1 MEQPL
6 ATPRAR
12 SVMWSRSP
20 GPIPISQSPGATSS
34 SVMVKRA
41 APLPTM
47 NVMRHLSVPNR
58 QVERA
63 LGLIREHGLLAPGM
77 RVFESEDGESR
88 LIPLDFGAPPSLL
101 DGLAGFE
108 VVEHEGEFDERVDTD
123 WWGHLRNLL
132 GDEVVDAGGEAWPSS
147 HEFFGDMMIVRLDEE
162 VIEYSREIAT
172 AKLLSHPHIRLVLS
186 DRGVLGELRIRDLT
200 PIGAR
205 LDDEIVLD
213 GIPDDISSTKVLVR
227 ESGRSILC
235 DPTRAYFSTKLQ
247 SERLETLALAKEL
260 RSLLGRPLRVCDP
273 FCGVGPALATL
284 LGEPDLVGEVLAS
297 DLNPDAVEML
307 LDNLR
312 RWDRREYPAEPA
324 PISRLHQ
331 DRIVG
336 LADATELQHD
346 TDLTG
351 RWDLLLVNLPHRTI
365 ELLPSLLP
373 LLDRS
378 GPSMV
383 RGRVIAAEV
392 DIPNADRA
400 IRQALPPRLE
410 GMPEPSLRIK
420 RDYSSTLR
428 LCSFEAWLA
437 PTP

>member
-1 MEQPL
+1 
-6 ATPRAR
+6 
-12 SVMWSRSP
+12 
-20 GPIPISQSPGATSS
+20 
-34 SVMVKRA
+34 
-41 APLPTM
+41 M

-63 LGLIREHGLLAPGM
+63 LSLIREHELLAPGM

-346 TDLTG
+346 TDLSG

>member
-1 MEQPL
+1 
-6 ATPRAR
+6 
-12 SVMWSRSP
+12 MWARSP
-20 GPIPISQSPGATSS
+20 GPMPISQSPGATSS

-63 LGLIREHGLLAPGM
+63 LSLIREHGLLAPGM

-132 GDEVVDAGGEAWPSS
+132 GDEVVAAGGEAWPSS

-205 LDDEIVLD
+205 LDDEIVLV

-260 RSLLGRPLRVCDP
+260 RSLLGRPLRVCAP

-336 LADATELQHD
+336 LADAPELQHD
-346 TDLTG
+346 TDLSG
-351 RWDLLLVNLPHRTI
+351 RWDMLLANLPHRTI

>member
-1 MEQPL
+1 
-6 ATPRAR
+6 
-12 SVMWSRSP
+12 
-20 GPIPISQSPGATSS
+20 
-34 SVMVKRA
+34 
-41 APLPTM
+41 
-47 NVMRHLSVPNR
+47 MRHLSVPNR

-63 LGLIREHGLLAPGM
+63 LGLIREHELLAPGM

-312 RWDRREYPAEPA
+312 RWDHREYPAEPA

-346 TDLTG
+346 TDLSG

>member
-1 MEQPL
+1 
-6 ATPRAR
+6 
-12 SVMWSRSP
+12 
-20 GPIPISQSPGATSS
+20 
-34 SVMVKRA
+34 
-41 APLPTM
+41 
-47 NVMRHLSVPNR
+47 MRHLSVPNR

-63 LGLIREHGLLAPGM
+63 LGLIREHELLAPGM

-346 TDLTG
+346 TDLSG

>member
-1 MEQPL
+1 M
-6 ATPRAR
+6 
-12 SVMWSRSP
+12 
-20 GPIPISQSPGATSS
+20 
-34 SVMVKRA
+34 KRA

-63 LGLIREHGLLAPGM
+63 LSLIREHGLLAPGM

-108 VVEHEGEFDERVDTD
+108 VIEHEGEFDERVDTD

-162 VIEYSREIAT
+162 IIEYSREIAT

-346 TDLTG
+346 TDLSG

>member
-1 MEQPL
+1 M
-6 ATPRAR
+6 
-12 SVMWSRSP
+12 
-20 GPIPISQSPGATSS
+20 
-34 SVMVKRA
+34 KRA

-63 LGLIREHGLLAPGM
+63 LGLIREHELLAPGM

-346 TDLTG
+346 TDLSG